1 MVSGM
6 EAGIRRETFSA
17 GGADCVSYGRG
28 APEVL
33 LLQPVDRR
41 DGEADREAEA
51 VAAGTDVPFL
61 LVTFAVE
68 DWDRDLSPWP
78 APPVFGKEPFGGGAD
93 ATLSLLTEEILP
105 AVRERARAD
114 GAPAILGGY
123 SLAGLFS
130 LWAAYETDAFA
141 AAAAVSPSVWFEG
154 WTDFAR
160 VRAPKAGFVYL
171 SLGDAE
177 EKARNRTL
185 AAVGDRIREQ
195 HGILLGQAV
204 SCDLEWNAGNHF
216 ADPDG
221 RTAKGFLRCVR
232 ALCGRG
238 GEDGA

>member
-1 MVSGM
+1 MVSGT
-6 EAGIRRETFSA
+6 EPGIRRETFSA

-28 APEVL
+28 VPEIL
-33 LLQPVDRR
+33 FLQPVDRR
-41 DGEADREAEA
+41 DEGADREAA
-51 VAAGTDVPFL
+51 AIAAGTDVPFL
-61 LVTFAVE
+61 LVTLPVE

-78 APPVFGKEPFGGGAD
+78 APPVFGKEPFGGGAG
-93 ATLSLLTEEILP
+93 ALLERVLVEVLP
-105 AVRERARAD
+105 SVRKRARAD
-114 GAPAILGGY
+114 EIPAVLGGY

-130 LWAAYETDAFA
+130 LWAAYETDAFT
-141 AAAAVSPSVWFEG
+141 AAAAVSPSVWFDG
-154 WTDFAR
+154 WTGYAR
-160 VRAPKAGFVYL
+160 SRAPKAGYIYL

-195 HGILLGQAV
+195 HAILLGQGV
-204 SCDLEWNAGNHF
+204 PCMLEWNAGNHF

-232 ALCGRG
+232 AVHGRG